1 LRFLFSDHAL
11 DTARRELSRG
21 GEQIA
26 LEPQVFDLLV
36 YLLQNRERVVSKDDL
51 LASVWGGRI
60 VSDATLDSRITA
72 ARRAVGDS
80 GAAQTLIR
88 TFARKGVR
96 FVGEVREEAKPAA
109 LAPEMTAEPG
119 RPELALPDKPSIA
132 VLPFANLSGDPEQEY
147 FVDGMVEEIITALS
161 RIRWLFVIARNS
173 SFTYKGQA
181 TDVKQVG
188 RELGVRY
195 VLEGSVRRGGDRVRI
210 SAQLIE
216 AETGAHLWADRF
228 DGSLEDVFDLQDKV
242 ATSVAGVIEPTLQT
256 AESARSARRPTSDLS
271 AYDLYLRAFAM
282 YYTSPRQMREA
293 LALLEEA
300 IRRDPRY
307 GPALGFAALC
317 CHYLATDT
325 SAPDREAI
333 RQKGI
338 EFGRRAVEVAGDDP
352 GVLADAAMTLAVF
365 GEDIDAMILLVD
377 RALALNPGYAVGW
390 LVSGFL
396 RLWAGQT
403 DLAIEHA
410 AIALRLSPRA
420 QAVNTSFLTGAALF
434 FSRRFEEA
442 IPRLRL
448 TIEETPV
455 FHTPYRFLAAC
466 YAHAG
471 LLDEARTTIARLHA
485 ITPEVMVNYP
495 LPFRDP
501 QHREL
506 YFSGL
511 RLAIG
516 ETT

>member
-1 LRFLFSDHAL
+1 LRFLFGDHVL

-21 GEQIA
+21 GERIE
-26 LEPQVFDLLV
+26 LEPQVFDLLIH
-36 YLLQNRERVVSKDDL
+36 LLQNRERVVSKDDL

-60 VSDATLDSRITA
+60 VSDATLDSRIAA

-80 GAAQTLIR
+80 GAAQILIR

-96 FVGEVREEAKPAA
+96 FVGAVREESKPAA
-109 LAPEMTAEPG
+109 SVLEMVAEPE
-119 RPELALPDKPSIA
+119 RLLALPDKPSIA
-132 VLPFANLSGDPEQEY
+132 VLPFANLSGDSEQEY

-181 TDVKQVG
+181 TDVKRVG

-195 VLEGSVRRGGDRVRI
+195 VLEGSVRRGGNRVRI

-216 AETGAHLWADRF
+216 CETGAHLWADRF

-242 ATSVAGVIEPTLQT
+242 ATSVAGVIEPTLQA
-256 AESARSARRPTSDLS
+256 AETARSARRPTSDLS
-271 AYDLYLRAFAM
+271 AYDTYLRAFAM
-282 YYTSPRQMREA
+282 YFTYRQMREA
-293 LALLEEA
+293 LTLLEEA
-300 IRRDPRY
+300 IRRDPQY
-307 GPALGFAALC
+307 GPALGFAGLC
-317 CHYLATDT
+317 CMHLASDA

-333 RQKGI
+333 RQRGI
-338 EFGRRAVEVAGDDP
+338 EFGRRAVEVGGDDP

-365 GEDIDAMILLVD
+365 GEDVDAMIVLVD
-377 RALALNPGYAVGW
+377 RALALNPGYARGW
-390 LVSGFL
+390 HVSGFL

-410 AIALRLSPRA
+410 AMALRLSPRA
-420 QAVNTSFLTGAALF
+420 QAGDAFFLTGAALF

-442 IPRLRL
+442 IARLRVV
-448 TIEETPV
+448 IEETP
-455 FHTPYRFLAAC
+455 FFLTPYRLLAAC

-471 LLDEARTTIARLHA
+471 LLDEARTTITRLRA

-501 QHREL
+501 QHRDL
-506 YFSGL
+506 YLSGL